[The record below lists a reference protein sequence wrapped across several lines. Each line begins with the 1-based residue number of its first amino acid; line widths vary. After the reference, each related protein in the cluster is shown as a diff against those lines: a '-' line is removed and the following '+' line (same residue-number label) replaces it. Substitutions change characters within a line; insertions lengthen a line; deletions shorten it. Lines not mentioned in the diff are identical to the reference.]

1 MMPTVDT
8 DVFPML
14 RPIVTL
20 HQTIVLDLQNE
31 LVSLMSYLTPNNM
44 SEDEGVRELRP
55 MWEKHS
61 LFASPF
67 MIFKENYLHRDLIRR
82 LIRRD
87 LDARFRGPWL
97 GYLWAIVEPVLL
109 ALVYSFVFGIIV
121 GRSDPLYPAIVMI
134 GVIGWSLFAKSLTGT
149 TKTLTSNAG
158 LFQFTKIPKSVF
170 AVSGM
175 LTNYVLSFISLFS
188 LIPFII
194 IYDIELG
201 ASILLV
207 PLCLALLGITG
218 TAFGLILAPYAVRIP
233 DLVNIVQF
241 LARVGFFLSPVMWT
255 YSMLSN
261 KFGSGDFLI
270 IAHLNPVIVPITMM
284 RDLILGTSSGIPN
297 YGYYI
302 FASISLITFCLGT
315 ILFRRKAHKMVVGL

>member
-1 MMPTVDT
+1 MNAFGVGFINAFTSHGHVDT
-8 DVFPML
+8 PD
-14 RPIVTL
+14 
-20 HQTIVLDLQNE
+20 E
-31 LVSLMSYLTPNNM
+31 NNM
-44 SEDEGVRELRP
+44 LHP
-55 MWEKHS
+55 MWIKHP
-61 LFASPF
+61 LWASPF
-67 MIFKENYLHRDLIRR
+67 TIIKENIKHRELIRR

-97 GYLWAIVEPVLL
+97 GYFWAIIEPLLL

-121 GRSDPLYPAIVMI
+121 GRNDPLYPAIVMI

-175 LTNYVLSFISLFS
+175 LTNYVLSFVSLLA
-188 LIPFII
+188 LIPFVIY
-194 IYDIELG
+194 YDIEIGISVAFVPFCL
-201 ASILLV
+201 ILLG
-207 PLCLALLGITG
+207 LTG

-255 YSMLSN
+255 YPMLSN
-261 KFGSGDFLI
+261 KFGTGQYLVL
-270 IAHLNPVIVPITMM
+270 AHLNPVIVPITMM
-284 RDLILGTSSGIPN
+284 RDLILGSSSGIPD
-297 YGYYI
+297 YGYYM
-302 FASISLITFCLGT
+302 FFSLSFSVFLIGT
-315 ILFRRKAHKMVVGL
+315 MIFRRKAHKMVVGL